1 MYSIQKMQSNMK
13 FFTNIE
19 IANYELKSLLKNTF
33 CLKKS
38 FDIKNDKYE
47 HNEHIMNTK

>member
-1 MYSIQKMQSNMK
+1 MISIQKMKSNMK
-13 FFTNIE
+13 IFTNIE

-38 FDIKNDKYE
+38 FDIKNDIYVFNDHE
-47 HNEHIMNTK
+47 